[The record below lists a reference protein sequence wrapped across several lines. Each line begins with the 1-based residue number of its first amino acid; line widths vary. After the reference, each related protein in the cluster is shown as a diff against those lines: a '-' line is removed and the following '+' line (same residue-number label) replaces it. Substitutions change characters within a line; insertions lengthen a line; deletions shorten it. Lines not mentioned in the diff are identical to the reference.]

1 MMHELYDARY
11 ARKAGWRLPE
21 FTGARVYQFARD
33 SPRTIARARVRRNNI
48 YIMKLIGGLVSLLV
62 AMALGLGVYYIFLK
76 QASPAGGGTPTQV
89 ISTTRVE
96 MDLSSIANAERSYYA
111 QNASY
116 GTMDQLVSG
125 GELPIPVAGRD
136 GYTYTMDAS
145 QSGFTVTAKWAPQ
158 TAEQQ
163 ALHAPTVVVDQT
175 NQVRLVQ

>member
-1 MMHELYDARY
+1 MRALPVTL
-11 ARKAGWRLPE
+11 AGVYRNLPR
-21 FTGARVYQFARD
+21 ACVYESAPN
-33 SPRTIARARVRRNNI
+33 SARTIAREPARRNNS

-76 QASPAGGGTPTQV
+76 QASPAGGGTPTQI

-96 MDLSSIANAERSYYA
+96 MDLSTIANAERSYYS
-111 QNASY
+111 QNSSY
-116 GTMDQLVSG
+116 GTIDQLVTG
-125 GELPIPVAGRD
+125 GELPIALSGRD

-145 QSGFTVTAKWAPQ
+145 SSSFTVTAKWSPQ